1 MAEPSRRINSRPR
14 SPDLQVYRPTLTM
27 TMSIIHR
34 VTGVALYFGT
44 LLLTWWLIAIAIGP
58 GAYIFQQR
66 FLGSALGLLILFGF
80 TWAILHHALGGVRHL
95 VWDTGR
101 AHGHPWREYLARAT
115 IVGSLA
121 LTIVL
126 WGVFYLV

>member
-1 MAEPSRRINSRPR
+1 
-14 SPDLQVYRPTLTM
+14 M
-27 TMSIIHR
+27 TMSIVHR

-44 LLLTWWLIAIAIGP
+44 LVLTWWLIAIAMGP
-58 GAYIFQQR
+58 GAYAFQQR

-101 AHGHPWREYLARAT
+101 AHGYPWREYLARAT

-126 WGVFYLV
+126 WGVFYLM